1 MGLDQTR
8 SLAPYTSVMAEKS
21 EQIDALLT
29 EIRDLIVETYHGAA
43 KELLIQVKDEPP
55 KVRLDASKQVALV
68 GRPVEMLH
76 AARLR
81 SQKISAAKQARIAKA
96 VGEEMAMNDDE
107 PWTEDRIERL
117 HAALERRLGAVAQ
130 SAEFKSLVRERLD
143 EECRAR
149 GAPLVETGGS
159 SDAA

>member
-29 EIRDLIVETYHGAA
+29 EIRDLVVETYHGAA
-43 KELLIQVKDEPP
+43 KELLTQAQGEAP
-55 KVRLDASKQVALV
+55 KARMEASKLAALV

-81 SQKISAAKQARIAKA
+81 SQKISASRQPAADD
-96 VGEEMAMNDDE
+96 GEEDE
-107 PWTEDRIERL
+107 ADMHGEIPTDPEELR
-117 HAALERRLGAVAQ
+117 AAVESKVAKLAELLERKRRDGDGGGDRRDDIGAA
-130 SAEFKSLVRERLD
+130 AEVSQRRS
-143 EECRAR
+143 
-149 GAPLVETGGS
+149 G
-159 SDAA
+159 

>member
-1 MGLDQTR
+1 MGLDQT
-8 SLAPYTSVMAEKS
+8 SPLAPYTSVMAEKS

-29 EIRDLIVETYHGAA
+29 EIRDFVVETYHGAA
-43 KELLIQVKDEPP
+43 KELLTQAQGEPP
-55 KVRLDASKQVALV
+55 KARLEASKQVALV

-81 SQKISAAKQARIAKA
+81 SQKISAAKQTRIAKA

-117 HAALERRLGAVAQ
+117 HAALERRLGSVAQ

-149 GAPLVETGGS
+149 RAPDVEAGGS
-159 SDAA
+159 PEAA